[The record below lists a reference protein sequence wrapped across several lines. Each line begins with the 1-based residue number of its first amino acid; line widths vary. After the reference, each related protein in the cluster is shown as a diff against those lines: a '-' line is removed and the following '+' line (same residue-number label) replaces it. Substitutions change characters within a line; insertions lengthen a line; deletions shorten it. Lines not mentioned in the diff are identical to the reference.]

1 MKLCTQCPRRCGVS
15 RADMGHVGVCGV
27 PSAFRV
33 ARIAL
38 HPFEEPC
45 LSGAAGAGTV
55 FFCGCNLRCVF
66 CQNREISRCEIP
78 GEELDA
84 SALVSRILALCDAGA
99 ACVDLVTPT
108 HYTAQLVPVLQAL
121 REKVRVPIVWN
132 SGGYESAETLQLLE
146 GLVDVYLPD
155 CKYFSGVLSGQLSG
169 APDYFPVALAALRE
183 MLRQVGEPVFGEDG
197 RLLRG
202 VLVRHLVLP
211 GHRQD
216 SIALLRALASEL
228 GADRV
233 LLSLMS
239 QYTPDFAPPECEK
252 NLHRRL
258 TTFEYESVR
267 AEANRL
273 GFSGYAQSRASA
285 SADYTPKW

>member
-1 MKLCTQCPRRCGVS
+1 MQCPRRCGAT
-15 RADMGHVGVCGV
+15 RETADRVGFCAV

-45 LSGAAGAGTV
+45 LCGDVGAGTV

-66 CQNREISRCEIP
+66 CQNKEISRGGDA

-84 SALVSRILALCDAGA
+84 PALTDRILSLCNAGA

-108 HYTAQLVPVLQAL
+108 HYTGQLVPVLRSL
-121 REKVRVPIVWN
+121 RQQIRVPVVWN
-132 SGGYESAETLQLLE
+132 SGGYEDAETLRMLD
-146 GLVDVYLPD
+146 GLVDIYLPD
-155 CKYFSGVLSGQLSG
+155 CKYYSGELSGRLSG
-169 APDYFPVALAALRE
+169 APDYFAVAEKALRE
-183 MLRQVGEPVFGEDG
+183 MLRQVGTPKQDQNG

-216 SIALLRALASEL
+216 SIALLRALASEF
-228 GADRV
+228 GSDRF

-239 QYTPDFAPPECEK
+239 QYTPDFAPPDCEK
-252 NLHRRL
+252 SLHRRL

-273 GFSGYAQSRASA
+273 GFAGYAQSLSSA
-285 SADYTPKW
+285 SAAYTPEWS

>member
-1 MKLCTQCPRRCGVS
+1 M
-15 RADMGHVGVCGV
+15 
-27 PSAFRV
+27 
-33 ARIAL
+33 
-38 HPFEEPC
+38 
-45 LSGAAGAGTV
+45 
-55 FFCGCNLRCVF
+55 
-66 CQNREISRCEIP
+66 
-78 GEELDA
+78 
-84 SALVSRILALCDAGA
+84 
-99 ACVDLVTPT
+99 
-108 HYTAQLVPVLQAL
+108 
-121 REKVRVPIVWN
+121 
-132 SGGYESAETLQLLE
+132 
-146 GLVDVYLPD
+146 VDVYLPD
-155 CKYFSGVLSGQLSG
+155 CKYYSGALSGQLSG

-228 GADRV
+228 GAGRV

-285 SADYTPKW
+285 SAVYTPKW

>member
-1 MKLCTQCPRRCGVS
+1 
-15 RADMGHVGVCGV
+15 
-27 PSAFRV
+27 
-33 ARIAL
+33 
-38 HPFEEPC
+38 
-45 LSGAAGAGTV
+45 
-55 FFCGCNLRCVF
+55 
-66 CQNREISRCEIP
+66 
-78 GEELDA
+78 
-84 SALVSRILALCDAGA
+84 
-99 ACVDLVTPT
+99 
-108 HYTAQLVPVLQAL
+108 
-121 REKVRVPIVWN
+121 
-132 SGGYESAETLQLLE
+132 
-146 GLVDVYLPD
+146 
-155 CKYFSGVLSGQLSG
+155 
-169 APDYFPVALAALRE
+169 
-183 MLRQVGEPVFGEDG
+183 MLRQVGEPVFGENG

-252 NLHRRL
+252 SLHRRL

>member
-1 MKLCTQCPRRCGVS
+1 MVDTLTSLPTARRTPAAIS
-15 RADMGHVGVCGV
+15 
-27 PSAFRV
+27 SAH
-33 ARIAL
+33 AQ
-38 HPFEEPC
+38 PC

-155 CKYFSGVLSGQLSG
+155 CKYYSGALSGQLSG

-252 NLHRRL
+252 SLHRRL

-285 SADYTPKW
+285 SAVYTPKW

>member
-1 MKLCTQCPRRCGVS
+1 MQCPRRCGAT
-15 RADMGHVGVCGV
+15 RETADRVGFCAV

-45 LSGAAGAGTV
+45 LCGNAGAGTV

-66 CQNREISRCEIP
+66 CQNKEISRGGDA

-84 SALVSRILALCDAGA
+84 PALTDRILSLCNAGA

-108 HYTAQLVPVLQAL
+108 HYTGQLVPVLRSL
-121 REKVRVPIVWN
+121 RQQIRVPIVWN
-132 SGGYESAETLQLLE
+132 SGGYEDAETLRMLD
-146 GLVDVYLPD
+146 GLVDIYLPD
-155 CKYFSGVLSGQLSG
+155 CKYYSGELSGRLSG
-169 APDYFPVALAALRE
+169 APDYFAVAKKALRE
-183 MLRQVGEPVFGEDG
+183 MLRQVGAPKQDQNG

-216 SIALLRALASEL
+216 SIALLRALASEF
-228 GADRV
+228 GSDRF

-239 QYTPDFAPPECEK
+239 QYTPDFAPPDCEK
-252 NLHRRL
+252 SLHRRL

-273 GFSGYAQSRASA
+273 GFGGYAQSLSSA
-285 SADYTPKW
+285 SAAYTPEWS